1 MSFYACMVT
10 ATAFS
15 PDIITL
21 SVFRFFS
28 GVAGIGL
35 FDVIYVWGKHYIII
49 LCLCQTYFI
58 DAFVLYTG
66 VESVGK
72 NYHVLCGFLY
82 QIVFSIGAVLIGGV
96 AYFVRDWRTLQLII
110 GVPLFAT
117 IAIFW

>member
-1 MSFYACMVT
+1 
-10 ATAFS
+10 
-15 PDIITL
+15 
-21 SVFRFFS
+21 
-28 GVAGIGL
+28 
-35 FDVIYVWGKHYIII
+35 
-49 LCLCQTYFI
+49 
-58 DAFVLYTG
+58 